1 MNTFTNAQ
9 YANNFLDAYQNN
21 AECGYVGTGMSGPPP
36 MMPMPSSQPPEI
48 VLEEES
54 VQTMNSVPPVPGLSP
69 PPPPPKPPAEAPSA
83 SSQWFVSNENAA
95 TRAMMMNNHVIPPPE
110 NKEGIEKT
118 RFEYVVVDSG
128 SRNHSDYPEPN
139 QYRIPLANE
148 LRDVKSL
155 QLISYK
161 IPTPQFPIRAS
172 NNTLHLTNAAPTVTE
187 DGNGGYTI
195 DNHKDTNLQS
205 VALDPG
211 YYGPDLFDYNGE
223 GEALSYV
230 NGDLLT
236 LGITGLKQD
245 ALCLALEKKIN
256 ASTSATCVVH
266 IDEHSNRYVL
276 RTNFK
281 AKGDG
286 SGDPVFLKLF
296 FKGCAE
302 FYDTFTTE
310 RVNVSGDDQNP
321 VFETK
326 QYGKTEHKYLKGS
339 IGPVIGHPREDA
351 DTRLA
356 GTVTSDGDEI
366 TGTGTCFLSSVK
378 KGDVLYIC
386 TLNDNLKYTVT
397 VDQTVESDTVLQL
410 AGGAASFGQAYAW
423 VGRISFPW
431 VRNLQPDCY
440 TVMRIRQCATLKSFT
455 PALDR
460 AFYMVPKT
468 ESEYQTIRG
477 LLPIKYFSPTLGRLN
492 ELTIEFVNTDGT
504 PYDFMGQNHILLF
517 RIERYRQNINYG
529 DF

>member
-1 MNTFTNAQ
+1 MNPFTNTQ

-21 AECGYVGTGMSGPPP
+21 AECGYVGTGMAGPPP
-36 MMPMPSSQPPEI
+36 MMPMPSSQPEI
-48 VLEEES
+48 VSGEDS
-54 VQTMNSVPPVPGLSP
+54 GQSTSSAHAIPGLLP
-69 PPPPPKPPAEAPSA
+69 APPPPKPPTEAPSV
-83 SSQWFVSNENAA
+83 STQWFVSNEDAA

-110 NKEGIEKT
+110 NKEGIQKT

-139 QYRIPLANE
+139 KYRIPLANE

-161 IPTPQFPIRAS
+161 IPTPQFPIRKS

-195 DNHKDTNLQS
+195 DDHKDTNLQS
-205 VALDPG
+205 VELDPG

-223 GEALSYV
+223 GEAHAYV
-230 NGDLLT
+230 SVLET
-236 LGITGLKQD
+236 TFGITGLKQD

-256 ASTSATCVVH
+256 SSTSATCVVH
-266 IDEHSNRYVL
+266 IDEHSNRYVV
-276 RTNFK
+276 RTNFNT
-281 AKGDG
+281 KGNG
-286 SGDPVFLKLF
+286 SGSLVFLKLF
-296 FKGCAE
+296 FKGCVE

-326 QYGKTEHKYLKGS
+326 QYGKTEHKYLQNS
-339 IGPVIGHPREDA
+339 LGPIIGHPRKDT
-351 DTRLA
+351 DTRLL
-356 GTVTSDGDEI
+356 GTVTSDGEKI

-386 TLNDNLKYTVT
+386 TLNDNTKHTVT

-410 AGGAASFGQAYAW
+410 ASGADPFGQAYAW

-460 AFYMVPKT
+460 AFYMIPKT
-468 ESEYQTIRG
+468 ESDYKTIRG
-477 LLPIKYFSPTLGRLN
+477 LLPIKFFSPILGRLN
-492 ELTIEFVNTDGT
+492 ELTIEFLNTDGT